1 MNSTKRYDER
11 PVYITSIGAFLPGE
25 PVGNEEME
33 DYLGRIGGKPS
44 RTKSRILKE
53 NGIRTR
59 YYAIDKSQNTV
70 YSNTDMAARAIHETI
85 GRSSVQHADIDYLA
99 TATTHSELIIP
110 GFASMVQAAARLPVM
125 EIANLHG
132 VCGSGVAAI
141 RSAYL
146 QVKAGGKQHA
156 LACASEFPSRIF
168 KSSRY
173 EDQQI
178 WKDSGKIPFD
188 TDFLRFMLSD
198 GAGAMLL
205 QRQPARRGLSLRI
218 EWIDIRSYASDYD
231 TCMYAGANKTM
242 DGHMDKSWLDYPTY
256 REAADAGAINMKQD
270 IRLVNE
276 MPKLGVR
283 DFFALVDEGKLDPA
297 DISWMACHYSSHFF
311 RSEVFRLLELG
322 GASIPEEKWFTN
334 LYSKGNTGSA
344 SIFIMLEELLA
355 GGKLSR
361 GERILCMVPESGRF
375 LTTFMYLTVVDADDH
390 AELPVECETMPHA
403 AASAMNAASTAGT
416 SAASQDAADLASDP
430 GSSANIATPDA
441 PIGSDAASAN
451 RGATTDA
458 HPDPDAAAVSL
469 PDQPLHAGPR
479 AQTLPPLEAPLLREP
494 AAPELR
500 YDASNSLQHWLVRQ
514 LVQVWIDFEKTLNRV
529 PIIDKLNRGRF
540 TLEDYLR
547 LLYNIRQQ
555 VVDGSQWIA
564 RAASNISIDRIDLR
578 SAFISHASDE
588 HKDYQILERNYL
600 AVGGSAKRINSG
612 EKNIGS
618 EALSAYMFHRASRE
632 NPFDLLGA
640 MWIIEGL
647 GCRMARYWGEQI
659 QAQLQLPDE
668 HVSFLLYHSES
679 DVNHFERLETGIQS
693 EMLTEE
699 IARRIV
705 KTAKVTARLY
715 VLQLEELDND

>member
-1 MNSTKRYDER
+1 MATVTAHHQS
-11 PVYITSIGAFLPGE
+11 PVYITAIGAFLPGE

-33 DYLGRIGGKPS
+33 DYLGRIGGRPS
-44 RTKSRILKE
+44 RTKARILKE

-59 YYAIDKSQNTV
+59 HYALDKEQNTV
-70 YSNTDMAARAIHETI
+70 YSNTDMAAQAIAAAI

-110 GFASMVQAAARLPVM
+110 GFASMVQASARLPVM

-156 LACASEFPSRIF
+156 LACASEFPSRVF

-178 WKDSGKIPFD
+178 WKDTGRIPFD

-205 QRQPARRGLSLRI
+205 QRKPARRGLSLRV
-218 EWIDIRSYASDYD
+218 EWIDIRSYASDYE
-231 TCMYAGANKTM
+231 TCMYAGANKTD
-242 DGHMDKSWLDYPTY
+242 DGYMGKSWLDYPTY

-270 IRLVNE
+270 IQLVNE

-283 DFFALVDEGKLDPA
+283 DFFALVDEGKLDPRE
-297 DISWMACHYSSHFF
+297 ISWMACHYSSHFF

-322 GASIPEEKWFTN
+322 GAPIPEEKWFTN
-334 LYSKGNTGSA
+334 LYTKGNTGSA
-344 SIFIMLEELLA
+344 SIFIMLEEMLNSGMLA
-355 GGKLSR
+355 K

-375 LTTFMYLTVVDADDH
+375 LTTFMYVTVVDADDH
-390 AELPVECETMPHA
+390 IDTPEDVPLPSRQEA
-403 AASAMNAASTAGT
+403 
-416 SAASQDAADLASDP
+416 
-430 GSSANIATPDA
+430 GSSPLN
-441 PIGSDAASAN
+441 
-451 RGATTDA
+451 
-458 HPDPDAAAVSL
+458 AAAVSPTSPKQAL
-469 PDQPLHAGPR
+469 APSEP
-479 AQTLPPLEAPLLREP
+479 PLLREP
-494 AAPELR
+494 AAPDLN
-500 YDASNSLQHWLVRQ
+500 YDEDNKLQQWLVRQ
-514 LVQVWIDFEKTLNRV
+514 LVQVWIDFEKSLGQV

-555 VVDGSQWIA
+555 VIDGSQWIA

-600 AVGGSAKRINSG
+600 AVGGSAERINSG

-659 QAQLQLPDE
+659 QEQLQLPDE

-679 DVNHFERLETGIQS
+679 DVNHFERLETGIRS
-693 EMLTEE
+693 DMLTEE

-715 VLQLEELDND
+715 LLQLEELDND